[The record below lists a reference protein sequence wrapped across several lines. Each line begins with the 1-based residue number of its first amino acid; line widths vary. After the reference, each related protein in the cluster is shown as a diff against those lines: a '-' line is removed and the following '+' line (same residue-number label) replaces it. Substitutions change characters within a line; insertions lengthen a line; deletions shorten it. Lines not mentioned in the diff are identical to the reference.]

1 MHGTP
6 NQIRDAMIEAL
17 IMVKGSDTT
26 SDDIQAIRVKAL
38 EVESVR
44 RNARGRFARC
54 PRCFGHHPQLGN
66 FGHLPEE
73 IAAEPK
79 LAGEALCDQCQ
90 ETILEFFPDHA
101 SVPHIK
107 AAMVFRT

>member
-6 NQIRDAMIEAL
+6 NQIRDALIEISGDVRL
-17 IMVKGSDTT
+17 VRS
-26 SDDIQAIRVKAL
+26 KAL
-38 EVESVR
+38 EVDSVR
-44 RNARGRFARC
+44 RSQPDRFARC
-54 PRCFGHHPQLGN
+54 PRCFGQHPQLTN

-79 LAGEALCDQCQ
+79 LDGEALCDSCQ
-90 ETILEFFPDHA
+90 DTILEFFPNHA

-107 AAMVFRT
+107 AALALRA

>member
-1 MHGTP
+1 
-6 NQIRDAMIEAL
+6 MIESL
-17 IMVKGSDTT
+17 IMVNGAATT

-38 EVESVR
+38 QVEEVR
-44 RNARGRFARC
+44 RSQPDRFARC
-54 PRCFGHHPQLGN
+54 PRCYGHHPQLAN

-79 LAGEALCDQCQ
+79 LAGEALCDSCQ
-90 ETILEFFPDHA
+90 ETILQFFPNHA

-107 AAMVFRT
+107 AALALRA